1 MYDRIGLFNLYRQGP
16 GPTITHFEELYDT
29 IKSQEIEIELLKE
42 RHQIIEDYVKK
53 DSHNSSKPPS
63 SDQFPK
69 KRIKN
74 LREKSSKK
82 PGGQPRHQGKTLEM
96 KTPDEIIKQKV
107 EVCSCCGKSLKR
119 LKPREIE
126 KRQVHEIPEIKLS
139 VIEYQSEVKRC
150 DNCGKINRARFPER
164 VTSPVQYGQ
173 NLQTMAIYFMHRQL
187 IPYERTV
194 EIFKEIFKLK
204 ISKGTLNNIS
214 SKYSK
219 KIDSSINMTKLV
231 LQQAPVLHVDETG
244 INIDKKLNWLHV
256 AGTKELTYYQYH
268 ENRGKKAG
276 DEIGIL
282 PHFNGWLIHDGLKS
296 YLQYACKHGLC
307 NAHILR
313 ELIFISEEYNQKWA
327 DEQIQLLLEI
337 KQKVEEKKNENIFKL
352 EDDEIFKYELRYKN
366 LLRKGNKK
374 VNAILKRDKSAIKKA
389 KNLLNRFKEQ
399 QKEILGF
406 MYDFQVPF
414 DNNLAERDLR
424 MMKLKQKISGCFRSP
439 AGAKY
444 FCRIRSFISS
454 ARKQQLNV
462 YDAIINIYDG
472 KCVLDFTPE

>member
-1 MYDRIGLFNLYRQGP
+1 MIYDRISLLNLYQSGV
-16 GPTITHFEELYDT
+16 GATITYIEELHDT
-29 IKSQEIEIELLKE
+29 IRKQESEMKLLRAK
-42 RHQIIEDYVKK
+42 IASIEDFIKK
-53 DSHNSSKPPS
+53 DSHNSNKPPS
-63 SDQFPK
+63 SDPYK
-69 KRIKN
+69 GSRVKN
-74 LREKSSKK
+74 LRRKSSRK
-82 PGGQPRHQGKTLEM
+82 PGGQPGHKGITIEYS
-96 KTPDEIIKQKV
+96 KTPDTIILHKIEK
-107 EVCSCCGKSLKR
+107 CSCCGGSLKSV
-119 LKPREIE
+119 KPIEIR
-126 KRQVHEIPEIKLS
+126 KRQVHDIPEIKIQ
-139 VIEYQSEVKRC
+139 VTEHQSEVKHC
-150 DNCGKINRARFPER
+150 TKCGRTNIAKFPEG
-164 VTSPVQYGQ
+164 VKKPVQYGL

-219 KIDSSINMTKLV
+219 KIDSSINMIKLT
-231 LQQAPVLHVDETG
+231 LQQASVLHVDETG
-244 INIDKKLNWLHV
+244 IIIDKKLNWLHV

-268 ENRGKKAG
+268 ENRGKKAT
-276 DEIGIL
+276 DEIEIL
-282 PHFNGWLIHDGLKS
+282 PYFNGWLIHDGLRS
-296 YLQYACKHGLC
+296 YLQYACMHGLC

-327 DEQIQLLLEI
+327 DAQIQLLLEI
-337 KQKVEEKKNENIFKL
+337 KQKVEEKKNENVFKL

-366 LLRKGNKK
+366 LLRKGNRK
-374 VNAILKRDKSAIKKA
+374 VNAILKKDKSESKKA

-439 AGAKY
+439 TGAIY
-444 FCRIRSFISS
+444 FCRIRSFIST
-454 ARKQQLNV
+454 ALKQNLNIFE
-462 YDAIINIYDG
+462 AI
-472 KCVLDFTPE
+472 KSLS